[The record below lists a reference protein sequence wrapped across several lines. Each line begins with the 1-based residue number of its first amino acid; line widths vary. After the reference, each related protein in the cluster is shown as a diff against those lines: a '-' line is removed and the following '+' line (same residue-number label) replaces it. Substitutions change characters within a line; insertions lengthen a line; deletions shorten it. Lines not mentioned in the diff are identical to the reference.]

1 MQALKNPGLSKALSN
16 GSSAMIRTTQ
26 FLSHVPQFENA
37 SCAEIDDKNLF
48 FPDGKSD
55 ETDRL
60 PILRKICKGCPERK
74 ECLEYAIKEEI
85 PYGIWGGKTPSER
98 GHNLQ
103 RDEKKKRNQR
113 VIQLRNKGISTNEIA
128 RKVGIRVTQVYR
140 IFTEANK
147 ARRREDQSNQIRNI
161 QSADSSSSL
170 ESQR

>member
-1 MQALKNPGLSKALSN
+1 
-16 GSSAMIRTTQ
+16 MIRTTE
-26 FLSHVPQFENA
+26 FLPFVPLFENA
-37 SCAEIDDKNLF
+37 ACADIEDKNLF

-60 PILRKICKGCPERK
+60 PILRNICKGCPERK

-85 PYGIWGGKTPSER
+85 PYGIWGGKTPTER
-98 GHNLQ
+98 GYNLQ

-113 VIQLRNKGISTNEIA
+113 VIQLRNQGISTDEIA
-128 RKVGIRVTQVYR
+128 RKVGIRVTQIYR

-147 ARRREDQSNQIRNI
+147 ARKREDQSNQIRNT
-161 QSADSSSSL
+161 DSGALSSSL